1 MGQRRFR
8 MDTPEASLKA
18 PDMRSCGGS
27 RCGQPQGNGTTK
39 GAPEHG
45 RCVNSGAPE
54 TATGTDRDRPDA
66 RHRQPGFGGTACGS
80 RSTRPTGVR

>member
-1 MGQRRFR
+1 MGQRRPE
-8 MDTPEASLKA
+8 MDTPASA
-18 PDMRSCGGS
+18 PRACKCENQNEVD
-27 RCGQPQGNGTTK
+27 
-39 GAPEHG
+39 APSGDGPPG

-54 TATGTDRDRPDA
+54 GAIAPGTEQAHSQA

>member
-1 MGQRRFR
+1 
-8 MDTPEASLKA
+8 MDTPASASPSCAKNGCDHANHDAGHGAGDKA
-18 PDMRSCGGS
+18 
-27 RCGQPQGNGTTK
+27 
-39 GAPEHG
+39 

-54 TATGTDRDRPDA
+54 GASTATENRATPN